1 MASRK
6 RKRRPPERF
15 SEEKQTKMTW
25 NMLDMAAVCLS
36 EESATI
42 PSSGPSS
49 TRGLNS
55 SKRNKKNTLDR
66 RNLELNLENNYP
78 EHYVCQLGTFHISL
92 CTNRE
97 QESEVRLNCPGS
109 NGLKLASDSVN
120 PQEWT
125 DGKYSCVTV
134 RLSFES
140 RCSEPMATTK
150 NMNLADE
157 QNKSPD
163 VDSLTQVVFKA
174 VVPSVSEER
183 LEALAYLQS
192 KGVIS
197 LVLKPEQLILKDW
210 WEVVVCLN
218 ESGLTKLPF
227 GSMDTRKRKIDEMIK
242 VLVAWF
248 CELSAEN
255 DLVFDESDVL
265 GGIGG
270 FVELYD
276 AVKQAREGDCG
287 TGEAALH
294 ISKLQENPCPHN
306 SHPRCKYDTN
316 GKRTCD
322 CSVWNTKFDN
332 VLNGVIINDV
342 QHPKLK
348 PVLRGYQ
355 KKAVN
360 WMLRKEQSCQLHCL
374 ENRLNGKPNNVLLII
389 DINLLSALP
398 PLPHPPSFQSLDLF
412 MCQR

>member
-15 SEEKQTKMTW
+15 SEEKRTKMTW
-25 NMLDMAAVCLS
+25 NMLDMAAVCMS

-42 PSSGPSS
+42 ASSGPSS
-49 TRGLNS
+49 TRRGLNS
-55 SKRNKKNTLDR
+55 SKRNKKNALDQ

-78 EHYVCQLGTFHISL
+78 EHYVCQLGVFHISL

-97 QESEVRLNCPGS
+97 QESEVRLNVPGC
-109 NGLKLASDSVN
+109 NGLKLTSDSVN

-125 DGKYSCVTV
+125 NGKYSCVTV

-140 RCSEPMATTK
+140 RFSEPMATTK
-150 NMNLADE
+150 NTNLADE
-157 QNKSPD
+157 QNVSAE
-163 VDSLTQVVFKA
+163 VDSLTQVAFRA

-197 LVLKPEQLILKDW
+197 LVLKPEQHILKDW
-210 WEVVVCLN
+210 WEVMVCLN

-227 GSMDTRKRKIDEMIK
+227 ASMDTRKRKIDEMIK
-242 VLVAWF
+242 VLVGWF
-248 CELSAEN
+248 CEFSGEN
-255 DLVFDESDVL
+255 NLVMDECDVL
-265 GGIGG
+265 GEIGG
-270 FVELYD
+270 FDELYD
-276 AVKQAREGDCG
+276 AVKQARERDCG
-287 TGEAALH
+287 TGEAVLH
-294 ISKLQENPCPHN
+294 ISKLQENPCPYN
-306 SHPRCKYDTN
+306 SHTN

-322 CSVWNTKFDN
+322 CSVLNTKFDN
-332 VLNGVIINDV
+332 VLNAVIINDV

-360 WMLRKEQSCQLHCL
+360 WMLRREQSCQLDCL
-374 ENRLNGKPNNVLLII
+374 ENHLNGKPNNVLLII
-389 DINLLSALP
+389 DINLLSTPLP
-398 PLPHPPSFQSLDLF
+398 PSHPSFKALDLF

>member
-1 MASRK
+1 
-6 RKRRPPERF
+6 
-15 SEEKQTKMTW
+15 
-25 NMLDMAAVCLS
+25 MLDMAAVCMS

-49 TRGLNS
+49 TRSGLNS
-55 SKRNKKNTLDR
+55 SKRNKKNALDR

-78 EHYVCQLGTFHISL
+78 EQYVCQLGVFHISL

-97 QESEVRLNCPGS
+97 QESEVRLNGPGC
-109 NGLKLASDSVN
+109 NGLKLTSDSVN
-120 PQEWT
+120 PQEWNN
-125 DGKYSCVTV
+125 GKYSCVTV

-150 NMNLADE
+150 NMNLTDE
-157 QNKSPD
+157 QNVTVE
-163 VDSLTQVVFKA
+163 VDSLTQVAFKA

-183 LEALAYLQS
+183 LGALAYLQS

-197 LVLKPEQLILKDW
+197 LVLKPEQRILKHW

-227 GSMDTRKRKIDEMIK
+227 ASMDTRKRKIDEMIK

-248 CELSAEN
+248 CEFSAEN
-255 DLVFDESDVL
+255 DLVMGECDVL
-265 GGIGG
+265 GEIGG
-270 FVELYD
+270 FDELYD
-276 AVKQAREGDCG
+276 AVKQARERDCG

-294 ISKLQENPCPHN
+294 ISKLQENLCPYN

-332 VLNGVIINDV
+332 VLNGVIINVV

-360 WMLRKEQSCQLHCL
+360 WMLRREQSCQLHCL
-374 ENRLNGKPNNVLLII
+374 ENHFNGKPNNELLII
-389 DINLLSALP
+389 DINLLSAP
-398 PLPHPPSFQSLDLF
+398 SPTPHPSRHFTCSCARGEKYLPFDT
-412 MCQR
+412 RG

>member
-25 NMLDMAAVCLS
+25 NMLDMAAVCMS
-36 EESATI
+36 DESATI
-42 PSSGPSS
+42 PSSGPSN
-49 TRGLNS
+49 TRSGLNS
-55 SKRNKKNTLDR
+55 SKRNKKNALDR

-78 EHYVCQLGTFHISL
+78 EQYVSQLGVFHISL

-97 QESEVRLNCPGS
+97 QESEVRLNGPGC
-109 NGLKLASDSVN
+109 NGLKLTSDSDN

-125 DGKYSCVTV
+125 NGKYSCITV

-163 VDSLTQVVFKA
+163 VDSLTQVAFKA

-197 LVLKPEQLILKDW
+197 LVLKPEQHILKDW

-227 GSMDTRKRKIDEMIK
+227 ASMDTRKRKIDEMMK
-242 VLVAWF
+242 VLVGWF

-255 DLVFDESDVL
+255 DLVINECNVL
-265 GGIGG
+265 GEIGG
-270 FVELYD
+270 FDELYD
-276 AVKQAREGDCG
+276 AVKQARERDCG

-294 ISKLQENPCPHN
+294 ISKLQENPCQYN

-322 CSVWNTKFDN
+322 CRVLNTKFDN

-360 WMLRKEQSCQLHCL
+360 WMLRREQSCQLHCL
-374 ENRLNGKPNNVLLII
+374 ENHLNGKPNNVLLII
-389 DINLLSALP
+389 DINLLFLP
-398 PLPHPPSFQSLDLF
+398 PPPPILPGT
-412 MCQR
+412 